1 MDSPVRSVNTELKST
16 EMASKDQA
24 VTGEILEEF
33 AEELKV
39 RTRVTEHERA
49 DAFAAV
55 MCASFGRLL
64 LSMRP
69 SRRGAA
75 RR

>member
-1 MDSPVRSVNTELKST
+1 MRGVNTELKST

-49 DAFAAV
+49 DTFAAV

-64 LSMRP
+64 LSARP

>member
-1 MDSPVRSVNTELKST
+1 MRGVNTELKST

-39 RTRVTEHERA
+39 RTRVTEQERA

-55 MCASFGRLL
+55 MCASFGGLL